1 MPCNC
6 PLAFHFR
13 ILTWPSIPDPEGS
26 RSWLGARMQD
36 GSSRRGREGT
46 PSLPAREGRGR
57 QRAGST
63 STPAGPTPRVAF
75 GSRLTRRAPAA
86 RGERACAGAQTRIS
100 RGAHRQGKDA
110 GTQGAAGP
118 PLSLRSVAVRARPHR
133 DPRLRVCLAVALL
146 LPGGRQR
153 LHRITALGTPRRG
166 PLLPAAGDG
175 GAAAPG
181 HRS

>member
-1 MPCNC
+1 MAWSRNAGWMSGRP
-6 PLAFHFR
+6 
-13 ILTWPSIPDPEGS
+13 GS
-26 RSWLGARMQD
+26 PIH
-36 GSSRRGREGT
+36 SSRRGREGPPEAQAT
-46 PSLPAREGRGR
+46 QRRGRAGWDRGR

-63 STPAGPTPRVAF
+63 SSLAGPAPRVAF

-175 GAAAPG
+175 AAAAPG